1 MKKYSNIII
10 LSILVL
16 LLSGC
21 SEKILD
27 KTPLNAYSDAT
38 VWTDISLA
46 GTYLTACYGEVG
58 TGFRG
63 VGLGSVTDEILNG
76 RGPNATAYHL
86 GTINADR
93 LSDTYG
99 NPWYTH
105 MSWAK
110 WPSIQRINLFLDKI
124 DQVPEAYAEPA
135 KTTVKAKADVMKGEA
150 LFLRAYEY
158 TNLCRTYGGLPLMD
172 KANQLGDDFSLLTRA
187 TFEATVNFIVK
198 DCNDA
203 AALLKVKSEMEMGR
217 ATKEAALALKSRILL
232 FAASDLT
239 ADGTAKS
246 DLVGYASP
254 DRTALWT
261 AARNAAKALID
272 LGTSELAN
280 FGAPD
285 QNEVAKNYF
294 EFFKAYDLSNKE
306 VIWGK
311 LFLQTV
317 GTTHNINETWGPNG
331 LDEFGRNGPLQR
343 MVDSYE
349 MSDGSKFFDH
359 FSIVDDNYIANN
371 SKFGHESPYYDRE
384 PRFYA
389 SVLYDSCVW
398 KARFANLAARD
409 PLGIFDRRTRIT
421 IQGVDT
427 ISKVYGID
435 TRNGPVSDW
444 NGTYGGYLTKKWMD
458 NKTWGRDE
466 RNKNVYI
473 WMRYAE
479 VILDYAEACLE
490 LGDIPT
496 ATTNINMIRN
506 RAGLPDFTGDI
517 TEALRH
523 ERKIELYM
531 EESRW
536 FDIRRWKILQEAL
549 GIINYGIDIK
559 EVKDLDAGTITT
571 TWKQIECQKRNAT
584 TFNDKIYWIPIATTE
599 LKKAPQLVQ
608 NPGY

>member
-1 MKKYSNIII
+1 MKKYTNIII

-16 LLSGC
+16 LLLGC

-27 KTPLNAYSDAT
+27 KTPLNEYSNAT
-38 VWTDISLA
+38 VWTDINLA
-46 GTYLTACYGEVG
+46 STYLNNCYADVG
-58 TGFRG
+58 TGFLG
-63 VGLGSVTDEILNG
+63 VVLGSVTDEVLNG

-99 NPWYTH
+99 DPWYTT
-105 MSWAK
+105 MSW
-110 WPSIQRINLFLDKI
+110 PIDTSIQKINIFLGKI
-124 DQVPEAYAEPA
+124 DQVSEAYLEPQ
-135 KTTVKAKADVMKGEA
+135 KTDVKAKTDVLKGEA
-150 LFLRAYEY
+150 LFLRAYAY

-198 DCNDA
+198 DCDVA
-203 AALLKVKSEMEMGR
+203 AALLLEKSDMEMGR
-217 ATKEAALALKSRILL
+217 ATKEAALALKSRMLL

-239 ADGTAKS
+239 ADADVKN
-246 DLVGYASP
+246 DLVGYTSP

-261 AARNAAKALID
+261 AARDAAKAVMD
-272 LGTSELAN
+272 LGTCELAD

-285 QNEVAKNYF
+285 QKAVAKNYF
-294 EFFKAYDLSNKE
+294 ELFKSYDLSNPE

-311 LFLQTV
+311 MFLQTI
-317 GTTHNINETWGPNG
+317 GTTHRTNQTWGPNG
-331 LDEFGRNGPLQR
+331 NDNFGRCGPFQR

-359 FSIVDDNYIANN
+359 FSIINDEYKPNYT
-371 SKFGHESPYYDRE
+371 KFHHESPYYDRE

-389 SVLYDSCVW
+389 SVLYDSCIW
-398 KARFANLAARD
+398 QPRFENFRVRD
-409 PLGIFDRRTRIT
+409 PLGIFERRTYIKM
-421 IQGVDT
+421 QGGVETDR
-427 ISKVYGID
+427 VYGID
-435 TRNGPVSDW
+435 TRNGPVSNW

-458 NKTWGRDE
+458 NLTFGRDE
-466 RNKNVYI
+466 NNKNVYI
-473 WMRYAE
+473 WIRYAE
-479 VILDYAEACLE
+479 IILNYAEACLE

-496 ATTNINMIRN
+496 ATTYINMIRN

-536 FDIRRWKILQEAL
+536 FDIRRWKILKEAL
-549 GIINYGIDIK
+549 GIINYGIDIT

-571 TWKQIECQKRNAT
+571 TWKQIEVQARNADA
-584 TFNDKIYWIPIATTE
+584 FNDKIYWIPIATSE

>member
-10 LSILVL
+10 LSILML
-16 LLSGC
+16 CLSGC
-21 SEKILD
+21 NEKILD

-38 VWTDISLA
+38 VWTDINLA
-46 GTYLTACYGEVG
+46 STYLNYCYGQVG

-63 VGLGSVTDEILNG
+63 VSIGSVADEVLNG

-105 MSWAK
+105 MSWAVF
-110 WPSIQRINLFLDKI
+110 PAIQRINIFLDKI
-124 DQVPEAYAEPA
+124 DQVPEAYTEPA
-135 KTTVKAKADVMKGEA
+135 KTDAKAKADVLKGEA
-150 LFLRAYEY
+150 LFLRAYAY
-158 TNLCRTYGGLPLMD
+158 SNLCRTYGGLPLMS
-172 KANQLGDDFSLLTRA
+172 KANQLGEDYSLLSRA
-187 TFEATVNFIVK
+187 TFEETVNFIVK

-203 AALLKVKSEMEMGR
+203 AALLLEKSDMEMGR
-217 ATKEAALALKSRILL
+217 ATKEAALALKSRITL

-254 DRTALWT
+254 NRSALWT
-261 AARNAAKALID
+261 AARDAAKALID
-272 LGTSELAN
+272 LGTCELVDC
-280 FGAPD
+280 GAPD
-285 QNEVAKNYF
+285 QTAVAKNYF
-294 EFFKAYDLSNKE
+294 EIFKAYNLSSKE

-311 LFLQTV
+311 MYLQTV
-317 GTTHNINETWGPNG
+317 GTTHAINVTWGPNG
-331 LDEFGRNGPLQR
+331 NDNFGRNGPLQR

-359 FSIVDDNYIANN
+359 FDIIDDNYIYKNTT
-371 SKFGHESPYYDRE
+371 FHHESPYYDRE

-389 SVLYDSCVW
+389 TVLFDSAVW
-398 KARFANLAARD
+398 QPRFENFAARD
-409 PLGIFDRRTRIT
+409 PLGIYERRTHVT
-421 IQGVDT
+421 MQGGAE
-427 ISKVYGID
+427 ISRVYGID
-435 TRNGPVSDW
+435 TRNGPVSNW
-444 NGTYGGYLTKKWMD
+444 NGTYGGYLTKKYMD
-458 NKTWGRDE
+458 DKIKGRDE
-466 RNKNVYI
+466 NNKNIYI

-479 VILDYAEACLE
+479 VLLNYAEACLE
-490 LGDIPT
+490 LSDIPT
-496 ATTNINMIRN
+496 ATTYINMIRN

-517 TEALRH
+517 TEALRQ

-536 FDIRRWKILQEAL
+536 FDIRRWKILEESL
-549 GIINYGIDIK
+549 GIINYGIDIT
-559 EVKDLDAGTITT
+559 EVKDLDAGTLKT
-571 TWKQIECQKRNAT
+571 TWKRIECQARNAT

-599 LKKAPQLVQ
+599 LKKAPQLEQ